1 MPVAVIWLI
10 FALVLAGAEALT
22 GDMFLLMLGGG
33 ALAASATSW
42 LMDWPV
48 WADGP
53 VFLIV
58 SVLLLVLVR
67 PALRRRLTPAAGR
80 RWESR
85 RWRAESA
92 LVLDRVARD
101 EGQVKLDGQVWTARP
116 FNDGDVYEPG
126 ESVTVMHIDGA
137 TAVVFRTYSPSA
149 DTAKTLREKGTPMQ
163 GARCWFVVVG
173 RPGDLC
179 DHRGGQVGCA
189 DPAGRGRGDRTAGSV
204 QPHGQRAAD
213 VAGALHRPRSARGW
227 TCASGWCR
235 SRRSR

>member
-1 MPVAVIWLI
+1 MPAAVIWLI

-33 ALAASATSW
+33 ALAASASSW

-48 WADGP
+48 WADGL

-67 PALRRRLTPAAGR
+67 PAVRRRLTPASGPQMGIQALEGKN
-80 RWESR
+80 
-85 RWRAESA
+85 A

-101 EGQVKLDGQVWTARP
+101 NGQVKLDGQVWTARP

-137 TAVVFRTYSPSA
+137 TAVVFRH
-149 DTAKTLREKGTPMQ
+149 
-163 GARCWFVVVG
+163 V
-173 RPGDLC
+173 
-179 DHRGGQVGCA
+179 
-189 DPAGRGRGDRTAGSV
+189 
-204 QPHGQRAAD
+204 
-213 VAGALHRPRSARGW
+213 
-227 TCASGWCR
+227 
-235 SRRSR
+235 